1 MIKSVVRFEQFC
13 ESWCEEFAAS
23 NFVVQSDRMTENV

>member
-13 ESWCEEFAAS
+13 EAWCEEFAAS
-23 NFVVQSDRMTENV
+23 GFVVQSDEKAD

>member
-23 NFVVQSDRMTENV
+23 RFVVQSDMKTK